1 MRIIITGG
9 AGLIGSAL
17 AHSLQRDH
25 HEVIILSRSTQRP
38 AGLAAGVSMVQW
50 DGRSATG
57 WGEMVNGD
65 SAIVNLAGANIAA
78 GRWSEARKR
87 EIVNSRVDVGK
98 AVVQAV
104 QQAAVKPQVVIQAS
118 AVGYYGPCGDE
129 TITEASP
136 SGSDFLAEVC
146 RQWEAST
153 AAVEALGVRR
163 AVIRTGVVL
172 SPEGGALPRMTL
184 PFRFFAGG
192 KLGSGRQYFPW
203 IHLEDEVGAIRFLL
217 EQPAASGVFNLAA
230 PQPVTNA
237 QFTRAIGKAMGRP
250 ALMPVPAFALRTLFG
265 EMATVLLDGQRA
277 TPQRLEQAGYRFR
290 FADPLTALQDLLR

>member
-1 MRIIITGG
+1 MRIMITGG
-9 AGLIGSAL
+9 TGLIGKAL
-17 AHSLQRDH
+17 ANSLHRDT
-25 HEVIILSRSTQRP
+25 HEVIVLSRSAQRP
-38 AGLAAGVSMVQW
+38 AGLASGISMVQW

-57 WGEMVNGD
+57 WGKMVNGD

-87 EIVNSRVDVGK
+87 EIVNSRVDAGK

-104 QQAAVKPQVVIQAS
+104 HQAAVKPQVVIQAS

-153 AAVEALGVRR
+153 AAVETLGVRR

-277 TPQRLEQAGYRFR
+277 TPQRLEQAGYRFH

>member
-9 AGLIGSAL
+9 TGLIGQAL
-17 AHSLQRDH
+17 ANDLHANQ
-25 HEVIILSRSTQRP
+25 HEVIVLSRGAQRP
-38 AGLAAGVSMVQW
+38 AGLAPAVRVVQW
-50 DGRSATG
+50 DGRSAAG
-57 WGEMVNGD
+57 WGELVDGNT
-65 SAIVNLAGANIAA
+65 AIVNLAGANIAG
-78 GRWSEARKR
+78 GRWSDARKR
-87 EIVNSRVDVGK
+87 EIVDSRVQAGQ

-104 QQAAVKPQVVIQAS
+104 QQAVVKPRVVIQSS
-118 AVGYYGPCGDE
+118 AVGYYGACGDE
-129 TITEASP
+129 VINETSKT
-136 SGSDFLAEVC
+136 GSDFLADVC

-172 SPEGGALPRMTL
+172 SKDGGALPRRVL

-203 IHLEDEVGAIRFLL
+203 IHLKDEVAAIRFLI

-230 PQPVTNA
+230 PEPPTNA
-237 QFTRAIGKAMGRP
+237 QFTQAIGKALGRP

-265 EMATVLLDGQRA
+265 EMSTVLLDGQRA
-277 TPQRLEQAGYRFR
+277 QPQRLQQMGYRFR
-290 FADPLTALQDLLR
+290 FTDPVAALQDLLR